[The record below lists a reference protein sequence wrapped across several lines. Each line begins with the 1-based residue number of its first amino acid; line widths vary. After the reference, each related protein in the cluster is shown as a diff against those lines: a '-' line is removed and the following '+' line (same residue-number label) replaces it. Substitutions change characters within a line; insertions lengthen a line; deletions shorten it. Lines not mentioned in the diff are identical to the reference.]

1 MYINLPGS
9 YVQLQ
14 DGNLRTFARDNT
26 QSVLVVGTASKG
38 LTSEPFVA
46 LDLLSVVNEFGATS
60 EVAKTVAEVRKGG
73 ATNIYVFRL
82 PGVAPELTNIGSDV
96 ETGDEEPALGI
107 SIRTLQES
115 PEAAPKYGVAYRH
128 AKNIATSGTGAADD
142 KVLTAELIVVN
153 LGTSEVVWQGSAL
166 EGSTLDTGEVDVQFS
181 LGDVDAGA
189 GFGAEQDSVDIAV
202 TSGSRSYTGVASAY
216 QASGLGSG
224 ATFTVAG
231 VPTFA
236 TGPYSSTTVSAV
248 APGDIYAVGD
258 QLKVL
263 GSALGG
269 VNTANDLTFNVATI
283 AATARTY
290 AEVPLT
296 QGTATDARA
305 TIGVSA
311 TGVYSVTIT
320 TQGTGY
326 TAGNI
331 TVLGTALGGASPAND
346 ATIAITVT
354 SGAITG
360 AAASGNGKLRGGVT
374 GVNTVAGTHAV
385 PGATAFTYTLSM
397 SGVTATGTVTAGQPY
412 TSADAVAAALAI
424 ALNANAEFEKLPFSA
439 SAVNNAT
446 LITADGTVNTDGEVV
461 YGASHTWAGYTA
473 RPYFQSAPTIT
484 FPAGQGTAT
493 VTGIAT
499 VSARASD
506 IGLYPQDVTKPF
518 AAAGGGIYVPL
529 DKVVSGGSF
538 KSYGLGGTLYS
549 FASRESYAALNFDE
563 TTTATF
569 SVGQT
574 GESISLMK
582 RFEKLHTA
590 FENLDLASFDFIVP
604 VGVALNSKNTAD
616 MIASTNVDFF
626 TDDTY
631 PTPRNAFD
639 YLGYCAIVNNGDY
652 TYTYLWSDDG
662 ENLKIASDG
671 PIAAHASDSVTY
683 NEVNFAHLLA
693 KYCYENSTDYRF
705 IYGLIGTTLPDGV
718 SPRSIRA
725 YFGSAPDYQFNADD
739 NTFYVP
745 DSSYNGIGLLG
756 NKFVGGRHDFN
767 DGLKHGG
774 FFLTSDG
781 TLDYSSSNLLLDDNG
796 YKIDIGK
803 HIGVVSIFGRVSDDI
818 NSRRNPYFTNA
829 VAIVAG
835 MLPNTSP
842 SDSLINRRVS
852 GLTIDYRLE
861 TKLIDVACGL
871 GLIVAK
877 NEGGIA
883 SIADSPTFASPT
895 SDYTRLTTIRIV
907 SKICEDLRLAA
918 RPYIGKGLSAP
929 RRAALEAALG
939 EVLKANIAGEPIQ
952 TITGG
957 TFRIEQSAADKVL
970 GKMKIKVSITP
981 VFELRQIIFSV
992 NLSAQ

>member
-73 ATNIYVFRL
+73 ATNIYVYRL
-82 PGVAPELTNIGSDV
+82 PGVAPELTHIGSDV
-96 ETGDEEPALGI
+96 QAAGVTADGI

-142 KVLTAELIVVN
+142 KEVSAELIVVN
-153 LGTSEVVWQGSAL
+153 LNTSEVVWQGSAL
-166 EGSTLDTGEVDVQFS
+166 EGSVLDTGEVDVQFE
-181 LGDVDAGA
+181 LGDIDLGTGSGVENEKLSFSLSITPATKAYSSLATTVVSSATGASATATVTVNVPAAAGA
-189 GFGAEQDSVDIAV
+189 YSTSNIASVAIA
-202 TSGSRSYTGVASAY
+202 TPGTG
-216 QASGLGSG
+216 
-224 ATFTVAG
+224 
-231 VPTFA
+231 
-236 TGPYSSTTVSAV
+236 
-248 APGDIYAVGD
+248 YAVGD
-258 QLKVL
+258 TIKVSGAL
-263 GSALGG
+263 LGG
-269 VNTANDLTFNVATI
+269 AVTTNDLTLTVATI
-283 AATARTY
+283 TGGGATG
-290 AEVPLT
+290 PI
-296 QGTATDARA
+296 ATFTTSYSGNLAVH
-305 TIGVSA
+305 GVS
-311 TGVYSVTIT
+311 GSCVIPV
-320 TQGTGY
+320 
-326 TAGNI
+326 
-331 TVLGTALGGASPAND
+331 
-346 ATIAITVT
+346 
-354 SGAITG
+354 
-360 AAASGNGKLRGGVT
+360 
-374 GVNTVAGTHAV
+374 
-385 PGATAFTYTLSM
+385 
-397 SGVTATGTVTAGQPY
+397 SGVTSTYEFSDVTELSGLATTIAAGIAADESLPFGA
-412 TSADAVAAALAI
+412 TSASNVVTVS
-424 ALNANAEFEKLPFSA
+424 ANGTTVGGELLYP
-439 SAVNNAT
+439 AT
-446 LITADGTVNTDGEVV
+446 
-461 YGASHTWAGYTA
+461 HPWFGYTA
-473 RPYFQSAPTIT
+473 RPYFSGTPTIT
-484 FPAGQGTAT
+484 VSTPSWGGTAS
-493 VTGIAT
+493 AT
-499 VSARASD
+499 VAVVTPTSHGRASD

-538 KSYGLGGTLYS
+538 KSYGLGGSLYTFGS
-549 FASRESYAALNFDE
+549 LESYSNLNFDDP
-563 TTTATF
+563 TFATF
-569 SVGQT
+569 SAGST

-604 VGVALNSKNTAD
+604 VGVALNSKNTAE
-616 MIASTNVDFF
+616 MVASTNVDFF

-631 PTPRNAFD
+631 PTPKSAFD

-671 PIAAHASDSVTY
+671 PIAAHASASVTY

-705 IYGLIGTTLPDGV
+705 VYGMIGTSLPDGV
-718 SPRSIRA
+718 SPRAIRS
-725 YFGSAPDYQFNADD
+725 YFGSAPDYQYD
-739 NTFYVP
+739 TETSTYYVP
-745 DSSYNGIGLLG
+745 DSSYNGTGLLG
-756 NKFVGGRHDFN
+756 NKFVGGKSDFN
-767 DGLKHGG
+767 EGLKHGG

-803 HIGVVSIFGRVSDDI
+803 HIGVVAVFGRVTDDI

-829 VAIVAG
+829 APIVAG

-842 SDSLINRRVS
+842 ADSLINRRIP

-861 TKLIDVACGL
+861 TKLVDVACGL
-871 GLIVAK
+871 GLVVAK

-895 SDYTRLTTIRIV
+895 SDYTRLTTVRIV
-907 SKICEDLRLAA
+907 SKISEDLRLAA

-939 EVLKANIAGEPIQ
+939 EVLKANIAGEPTQ
-952 TITGG
+952 TITAG
-957 TFRIEQSAADKVL
+957 TFRIEQTAADKVL

>member
-73 ATNIYVFRL
+73 ATNIYVYRL
-82 PGVAPELTNIGSDV
+82 PGVAPELTHIGSDV
-96 ETGDEEPALGI
+96 QTIGDDAAGI

-128 AKNIATSGTGAADD
+128 VKQTGPASGAVDTRELLG
-142 KVLTAELIVVN
+142 ELIVVN
-153 LGTSEVVWQGSAL
+153 LSTSEVVWQGSAL
-166 EGSTLDTGEVDVQFS
+166 EGSVLDTGEVDVQFE
-181 LGDVDAGA
+181 LNDIDEGRGGDDLESIKFDFTGTTAVAGTLKVYVSGVEVA
-189 GFGAEQDSVDIAV
+189 LTV
-202 TSGSRSYTGVASAY
+202 TVGHTPSQVASA
-216 QASGLGSG
+216 
-224 ATFTVAG
+224 F
-231 VPTFA
+231 
-236 TGPYSSTTVSAV
+236 VSAFN
-248 APGDIYAVGD
+248 
-258 QLKVL
+258 
-263 GSALGG
+263 ALDAFD
-269 VNTANDLTFNVATI
+269 NCLTASI
-283 AATARTY
+283 
-290 AEVPLT
+290 
-296 QGTATDARA
+296 
-305 TIGVSA
+305 
-311 TGVYSVTIT
+311 
-320 TQGTGY
+320 
-326 TAGNI
+326 
-331 TVLGTALGGASPAND
+331 
-346 ATIAITVT
+346 
-354 SGAITG
+354 
-360 AAASGNGKLRGGVT
+360 
-374 GVNTVAGTHAV
+374 
-385 PGATAFTYTLSM
+385 
-397 SGVTATGTVTAGQPY
+397 
-412 TSADAVAAALAI
+412 SADVG
-424 ALNANAEFEKLPFSA
+424 EE
-439 SAVNNAT
+439 AT
-446 LITADGTVNTDGEVV
+446 VIITADGTANADGDLV
-461 YGASHTWAGYTA
+461 YPAEHPWAGYTA
-473 RPYFQSAPTIT
+473 RPFFSGAYAAGTTTIGFDLRWT
-484 FPAGQGTAT
+484 LDHG
-493 VTGIAT
+493 
-499 VSARASD
+499 RASD

-538 KSYGLGGTLYS
+538 KSYGLGGSLYT
-549 FASRESYAALNFDE
+549 FASRQSYADLNFEPADDP
-563 TTTATF
+563 TTLATF
-569 SVGQT
+569 SSGQT

-683 NEVNFAHLLA
+683 NEVNFAHLLS

-705 IYGLIGTTLPDGV
+705 IFGLIGTSLPDGV
-718 SPRSIRA
+718 SPRSIRS
-725 YFGSAPDYQFNADD
+725 YFGSSPDYQFNADD

-745 DSSYNGIGLLG
+745 DSSYNGTGLLG

-907 SKICEDLRLAA
+907 SKISEDLRLAA

-957 TFRIEQSAADKVL
+957 TFRIEQTAADKVL